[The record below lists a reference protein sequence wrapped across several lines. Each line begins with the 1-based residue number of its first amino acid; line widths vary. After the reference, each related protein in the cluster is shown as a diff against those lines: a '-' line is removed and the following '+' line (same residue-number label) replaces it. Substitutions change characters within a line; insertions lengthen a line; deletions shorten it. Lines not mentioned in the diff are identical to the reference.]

1 MRTPTIRKYGLS
13 ASNKAHRIDHFR
25 GTTRIAVELTA
36 GDVGY
41 LRWVSKMEYVSA
53 VAAETDARDVEALG
67 LLADL
72 QGQARE
78 ERAELV
84 TWLLARGFDV
94 DQIRNAFSPM
104 LLPANC
110 ALGDDGTSV
119 TTRELADSSGLGLE
133 LLQRLHRAAGL
144 VRVENPD
151 APLQSR
157 ADAESVL
164 HAARLIDLGV
174 DEAQVV
180 LIVRLVVD
188 GLTGAAVAMRQAALQ
203 ESLHPG
209 ATEREIAE
217 AIEKLTEKA
226 EPLLGPMVADLLR
239 VVLRRS
245 FETEAINEAERAA
258 GMVPGAREVA
268 VAFADLVGFTR
279 LGEEVLPEDLG
290 VIAARLSDLAHDVV
304 TSPVQF
310 VKTIGDAVMLVCADP
325 RTLLTTVLELVE
337 AAATD
342 DFPPLRVGFAF
353 GHAVGRA
360 GDWFGSPVNV
370 ASRVTSV
377 APGGT
382 VRVTESAREAIGD
395 IPGVEWSL
403 AEARHLRGID
413 GAMLLFDAR
422 RA

>member
-1 MRTPTIRKYGLS
+1 
-13 ASNKAHRIDHFR
+13 
-25 GTTRIAVELTA
+25 
-36 GDVGY
+36 
-41 LRWVSKMEYVSA
+41 MEYVGA
-53 VAAETDARDVEALG
+53 VAAETDAQDVEALG

-84 TWLLARGFDV
+84 TWLLARGFDIN
-94 DQIRNAFSPM
+94 QIRNAFSPM

-119 TTRELADSSGLGLE
+119 TTRELADSSGVGLE

-203 ESLHPG
+203 ASLHPG
-209 ATEREIAE
+209 ASEREIAE

-258 GMVPGAREVA
+258 GMCRRARDVA

-310 VKTIGDAVMLVCADP
+310 VKTIGDAVMLVCPDP
-325 RTLLTTVLELVE
+325 RALLTTVLELVE
-337 AAATD
+337 AAAAD
-342 DFPPLRVGFAF
+342 DCPPLRVGFAF
-353 GHAVGRA
+353 GRAVGRA

-395 IPGVEWSL
+395 IPGVAWSL

-413 GAMLLFDAR
+413 GAVLLYDAR

>member
-1 MRTPTIRKYGLS
+1 MLVIS
-13 ASNKAHRIDHFR
+13 DEVSN
-25 GTTRIAVELTA
+25 T
-36 GDVGY
+36 
-41 LRWVSKMEYVSA
+41 EYVGA
-53 VAAETDARDVEALG
+53 VAAETDARDIEARG

-78 ERAELV
+78 ERAELIA
-84 TWLLARGFDV
+84 WLLARGFDIN
-94 DQIRNAFSPM
+94 QIRNAFSPM

-119 TTRELADSSGLGLE
+119 TTRELADSSGVGLE

-157 ADAESVL
+157 ADAESVV
-164 HAARLIDLGV
+164 HAARLV
-174 DEAQVV
+174 DFGLDPAQVV
-180 LIVRLVVD
+180 LIVRLLVD
-188 GLTGAAVAMRQAALQ
+188 GMTGAAVAMRQAALQ
-203 ESLHPG
+203 ASLHPG
-209 ATEREIAE
+209 ATERELAQ
-217 AIEKLTEKA
+217 AIERLTEEA
-226 EPLLGPMVADLLR
+226 EPLLGPMVDDLLR

-245 FETEAINEAERAA
+245 FETEAVNEAERAA
-258 GMVPGAREVA
+258 GTVPGAREVA

-279 LGEEVLPEDLG
+279 LGEELLPEELG
-290 VIAARLSDLAHDVV
+290 VIAARFSDLAHDVV

-325 RTLLTTVLELVE
+325 RNLLTTVLELVE
-337 AAATD
+337 AAAD

-353 GHAVGRA
+353 GRAVGRA

-377 APGGT
+377 APAGT

-395 IPGVEWSL
+395 TPGVEWSL

-413 GAMLLFDAR
+413 GAVLLFDAR

>member
-1 MRTPTIRKYGLS
+1 MLVIS
-13 ASNKAHRIDHFR
+13 DEVSN
-25 GTTRIAVELTA
+25 T
-36 GDVGY
+36 
-41 LRWVSKMEYVSA
+41 EYVGA
-53 VAAETDARDVEALG
+53 VAAETDARDIEARG

-72 QGQARE
+72 QGPARE
-78 ERAELV
+78 ERAELIA
-84 TWLLARGFDV
+84 WLLGRGFDV
-94 DQIRNAFSPM
+94 NQIRNAFSPL

-119 TTRELADSSGLGLE
+119 TTRELADSSGVGIE

-157 ADAESVL
+157 ADAESVV
-164 HAARLIDLGV
+164 HAARLV
-174 DEAQVV
+174 DFGLDPAQVV
-180 LIVRLVVD
+180 LIVRLLVD
-188 GLTGAAVAMRQAALQ
+188 GMTGAAVAMRQAALQ
-203 ESLHPG
+203 ASLHPG
-209 ATEREIAE
+209 ATERELAQ
-217 AIEKLTEKA
+217 AIERLTEEA
-226 EPLLGPMVADLLR
+226 EPLLGPMVDDLLR

-245 FETEAINEAERAA
+245 FETEAVNEAERAA
-258 GMVPGAREVA
+258 GTVPGAREVA

-279 LGEEVLPEDLG
+279 LGEELLPEELG
-290 VIAARLSDLAHDVV
+290 VIAARFSDLAHDVV

-325 RTLLTTVLELVE
+325 RNLLTTVLELVE
-337 AAATD
+337 AAAD

-353 GHAVGRA
+353 GRAVGRA

-377 APGGT
+377 APAGT

-395 IPGVEWSL
+395 TPGVEWSL

-413 GAMLLFDAR
+413 GAVLLFDAR

>member
-1 MRTPTIRKYGLS
+1 
-13 ASNKAHRIDHFR
+13 
-25 GTTRIAVELTA
+25 
-36 GDVGY
+36 
-41 LRWVSKMEYVSA
+41 MEYVGA
-53 VAAETDARDVEALG
+53 VAETDAQDVEALG

-84 TWLLARGFDV
+84 TWLLSRGFDIN
-94 DQIRNAFSPM
+94 QIRNAFSPM

-119 TTRELADSSGLGLE
+119 TTRELADSSGVGLE

-203 ESLHPG
+203 ASLHPG
-209 ATEREIAE
+209 ASEREIAE
-217 AIEKLTEKA
+217 AIGKLTEKA

-290 VIAARLSDLAHDVV
+290 IIAARLSDLAHDVV

-310 VKTIGDAVMLVCADP
+310 VKTIGDAVMLVCPDP
-325 RTLLTTVLELVE
+325 RALLTTVLELVE
-337 AAATD
+337 AAAAD

-353 GHAVGRA
+353 GRAVGRA

-395 IPGVEWSL
+395 IPGVAWSL

-413 GAMLLFDAR
+413 GAVLLYDAR